1 VVWAHKGQRKHTVT
15 ADDGAF
21 NSGTLE
27 AGGSFKQTFD
37 KPGTYAYF
45 CEFHGGAGGG
55 GMAGVIKVGDGGAPA
70 AAAPT
75 SAPPAPPTATPPP
88 ANVPAALEITIKA
101 GATITWSN
109 DGAKPHSATA
119 SDGSFDTAIFQPG
132 QSKSIT
138 FSKPGKFAYYCQLH
152 GTPDGNGMVGTVIV
166 E

>member
-1 VVWAHKGQRKHTVT
+1 V
-15 ADDGAF
+15 
-21 NSGTLE
+21 
-27 AGGSFKQTFD
+27 
-37 KPGTYAYF
+37 
-45 CEFHGGAGGG
+45 
-55 GMAGVIKVGDGGAPA
+55 
-70 AAAPT
+70 
-75 SAPPAPPTATPPP
+75 PP
-88 ANVPAALEITIKA
+88 ANVPAAVTVSMKDFEFAPLEITIKA